1 MEVKERWMKRERERS
16 AGRQYLQS
24 ESIKAIF
31 IVSFPYYPNVQVSLS
46 PLLNFTAITNQN
58 PHFSFAGIHGCYFF
72 THCHSRAASVGIL
85 EGDLNLIWCITPRI
99 YQLCCKIK
107 TCDLCWVST
116 NSGYSDGNTT
126 CLWQLIKINA

>member
-1 MEVKERWMKRERERS
+1 MDEERERERS

-72 THCHSRAASVGIL
+72 NALSLPGCICRHFRGRSKS
-85 EGDLNLIWCITPRI
+85 DLVYNSKNI
-99 YQLCCKIK
+99 
-107 TCDLCWVST
+107 ST
-116 NSGYSDGNTT
+116 LLQD
-126 CLWQLIKINA
+126 